1 MHKCRYID
9 THSSDVSLKGVFH
22 ALATDV
28 GKLAA
33 EARDNVKFLTTLE
46 RHFKAI
52 TYGPL
57 SGVPQRLFLLSV
69 AVCKTCNLCRP

>member
-1 MHKCRYID
+1 MYLCRYID
-9 THSSDVSLKGVFH
+9 THSSDISLKGVFH
-22 ALATDV
+22 ALATEI

-52 TYGPL
+52 TYGRL
-57 SGVPQRLFLLSV
+57 SGAPALQ
-69 AVCKTCNLCRP
+69 P